1 MNRNMKEW
9 IKKMCNSGERAIMPL
24 ITYPGTHLI
33 NKKVIDIVKDGKAQ
47 YECIQAICSSFN
59 SAAAVMVMDLSVEAE
74 AFGSPVQFS
83 EAETPVV
90 SGHIVSNIDEINN
103 LKIPRV
109 GDGRTGA
116 YIQAAELA
124 SKHINDR
131 PVLGGT
137 IGPYSLA
144 GRLFGM
150 SEIMVASMLEPDTV
164 HALLTKTTTFLIDYA
179 LAFKKAGADGII
191 MAEPAAGLLSP
202 AQCQEF
208 SSDYVKRIVDSVQ
221 DDNFIV
227 ILHNCGNTVNLVQSM
242 LSTGSAG
249 LHFGNAVDMK
259 KIMPQIPKET
269 VAFGNI
275 DPAGVMKNGSPEEVR
290 AKTMNLLME
299 MKPYNNF
306 VLSTGCDTPPGTSLE
321 NINALYKA
329 LDDFNE
335 AQKRASA

>member
-9 IKKMCNSGERAIMPL
+9 INNICNSGERAVMPL
-24 ITYPGTHLI
+24 ITYPGTQLV
-33 NKKVIDIVKDGKAQ
+33 NKKVIDIVKDGRAQ
-47 YECIQAICSSFN
+47 YECIKTICSAFN

-83 EAETPVV
+83 EIETPVV
-90 SGHIVSNIDEINN
+90 SGHIVNNINEIYN
-103 LKIPRV
+103 LAIPQV
-109 GDGRTGA
+109 GEARTGE
-116 YIQAAELA
+116 YIKAAELA
-124 SKHINDR
+124 SKYITDR

-164 HALLTKTTTFLIDYA
+164 HALLAKTTAFLIDYA
-179 LAFKKAGADGII
+179 KAFKEAGADGII

-202 AQCQEF
+202 EQCQEF
-208 SSDYVKRIVDSVQ
+208 SSDYVKKIVDSVQ
-221 DDNFIV
+221 DDHFIV

-259 KIMPQIPKET
+259 KIMPQIPKGIA
-269 VAFGNI
+269 AFGNI
-275 DPAGVMKNGSPEEVR
+275 DPAGIMKNGGPEEV
-290 AKTMNLLME
+290 KTKTLSLLKEME
-299 MKPYNNF
+299 PYNNF
-306 VLSTGCDTPPGTSLE
+306 ILSTGCDTPPGTSME
-321 NINALYKA
+321 NINAFYKA
-329 LDDFNE
+329 FNDFNE
-335 AQKRASA
+335 AQKHASA

>member
-9 IKKMCNSGERAIMPL
+9 INNMYNGSERAIMPL
-24 ITYPGTHLI
+24 ITYPGTQLVQ
-33 NKKVIDIVKDGKAQ
+33 KRVIDIVKDGRAQ
-47 YECIQAICSSFN
+47 YECIQAICSAFK

-83 EAETPVV
+83 EIETPVV
-90 SGHIVSNIDEINN
+90 SGHIVNDIDEINK
-103 LKIPRV
+103 LAVPQV
-109 GDGRTGA
+109 GEARTGE
-116 YIQAAELA
+116 YIKAAELA
-124 SKHINDR
+124 SKNIKDR

-164 HALLTKTTTFLIDYA
+164 HALLTKTTAFLINYV
-179 LAFKKAGADGII
+179 LAFKEAGADGII

-208 SSDYVKRIVDSVQ
+208 SSDYVKNIVDAVQ
-221 DDNFIV
+221 DDSFIV
-227 ILHNCGNTVNLVQSM
+227 ILHNCGNTENLVQSM

-269 VAFGNI
+269 IAFGNI
-275 DPAGVMKNGSPEEVR
+275 DPAGIMKNGTPEEVR
-290 AKTMNLLME
+290 AKTMNLLKE
-299 MKPYNNF
+299 MQPYKNF
-306 VLSTGCDTPPGTSLE
+306 VLSTGCDTPPGTPME
-321 NINALYKA
+321 NIHALYKA
-329 LDDFNE
+329 LDNFNE
-335 AQKRASA
+335 AQKQASA